1 MPDARLEEELASL
14 RRQIATLQARANRL
28 ATLLAQDAPPQVARP
43 GWPIRRIAEPARLA
57 QSH

>member
-28 ATLLAQDAPPQVARP
+28 AALLAQDAPPQVARP
-43 GWPIRRIAEPARLA
+43 GWPIRRLANPAQAA
-57 QSH
+57 QTH